1 MSLLNLV
8 EIQSRLEVDGEQTMK
23 QHQAVFHLQGHDVG
37 HLSAAGLDWLSEVG
51 RAHGTTHVQSHAF
64 PRLGSMM
71 SAWRGEDL
79 VAYFIQVGESAE
91 SADLHCVQIAGDMD
105 HGMDLQLH
113 QSPDDALSSGLMWM
127 REFSDTM
134 PGRVFDGMENGAG
147 DLVRLC
153 WDHEGR
159 LAGYF
164 ATFQD
169 PLGWTYLTQR
179 VIDQAIAAPAAAA

>member
-51 RAHGTTHVQSHAF
+51 RAHGTTHVHSHSF

-79 VAYFIQVGESAE
+79 VAYVIQVGEHSE
-91 SADLHCVQIAGDMD
+91 RADLHCVQIFGDMD

-113 QSPDDALSSGLMWM
+113 QSPDDALSSGLAWM
-127 REFSDTM
+127 REFSESL
-134 PGRVFDGMENGAG
+134 PGRTFDGVENDAG
-147 DLVRLC
+147 DLVRVC
-153 WDHEGR
+153 RDHEGR

-179 VIDQAIAAPAAAA
+179 VIDQSIAAPAAAA